1 MEQNKTELQ
10 HQKKLLAHIVRH
22 SCFPYSS
29 YMMHQRKVQSLH
41 GQNVLLPCTMLRR
54 WIPALAESNFCPEIA
69 TVNLMS

>member
-54 WIPALAESNFCPEIA
+54 
-69 TVNLMS
+69 